1 MLWELMDSRGIRDI
15 SCHRTSG
22 GYLLS
27 LSSLQVLKEHFF
39 SLYKLWL
46 NKNIQIQVLPV
57 ISFHIQEYLFTS
69 KVNIQ
74 DIFGGLFSI
83 SPKSK
88 NLLGHII
95 LENSNVLKCLDV
107 SWQINRVGEVYKYTI
122 LALTVSSVCSVAS
135 ALMLTLN
142 WLLPFTLTNTW
153 FLPSI

>member
-69 KVNIQ
+69 KIV
-74 DIFGGLFSI
+74 I